1 MYVVYHSSDS
11 FVGVTCVSIAS
22 LLENN
27 KDMDKIEI
35 FYISK
40 GISEENK
47 KIVNHID
54 GNKQNNDLNNLEW
67 CTSRENTLHGIYVLK
82 TINQKG
88 RIKK

>member
-1 MYVVYHSSDS
+1 MP
-11 FVGVTCVSIAS
+11 
-22 LLENN
+22 NP
-27 KDMDKIEI
+27 
-35 FYISK
+35 
-40 GISEENK
+40 ENK

-67 CTSRENTLHGIYVLK
+67 CTSQENTLHGIYVLK